1 MKRKLHVKGMKSIES
16 IKQICGYDWIIQ
28 GWNNIFM

>member
-1 MKRKLHVKGMKSIES
+1 MKSIEN
-16 IKQICGYDWIIQ
+16 IKQLCGYDWIIQ